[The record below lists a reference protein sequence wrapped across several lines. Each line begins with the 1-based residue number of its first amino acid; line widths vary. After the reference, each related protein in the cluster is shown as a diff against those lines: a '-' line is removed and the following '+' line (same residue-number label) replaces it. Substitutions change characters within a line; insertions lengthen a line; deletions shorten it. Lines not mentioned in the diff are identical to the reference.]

1 MPLDRLLKDQVVDL
15 RGKPG
20 GDTCKVILQAVMRYF
35 FRTASCM
42 SEGRSSGRWRIPF
55 SCQLQGSGEEA
66 GLGAGR
72 GRYFL
77 GEFFFGE
84 GDSSFRGGK

>member
-35 FRTASCM
+35 LGLPTA
-42 SEGRSSGRWRIPF
+42 WR
-55 SCQLQGSGEEA
+55 LEEQRLPA
-66 GLGAGR
+66 AWG
-72 GRYFL
+72 
-77 GEFFFGE
+77 
-84 GDSSFRGGK
+84 